1 MTGEVRIPPSPYER
15 GVQAL
20 DEGRHGDALH
30 AFEQAYHLN
39 PHDPALHEAIGRLYY
54 EQGNYR
60 RAREYLQYAV
70 HLAPR
75 LGKAWYGLA
84 LVEEREG
91 NSEQALA
98 LLRRALEI
106 DPSDEVAARTL
117 EGERS
122 RARAARRLPLWQPAR
137 TWRARLVLHP
147 PKQVGPDGRDR
158 PAPLRAP
165 PHCVNCYFRPGRART
180 HLYAVRYHWWNL
192 GLVGMVFAGWLA
204 YLIWTYTARERRFSF
219 DPLYCATCAANRRLL
234 AWAFGL
240 LLALVPV
247 FGLATLVAVSSARV
261 LARSGLDWTIPA
273 VLAAIAAA
281 CLLLAV
287 LARLKWAG
295 QGGVRLEVGG
305 EEEAVF
311 RFTSPE
317 YEGAFRELNRAFLV
331 DKPRPE
337 ASAEAESFLPGV
349 EEDEE
354 GHAAEPQ
361 TPPVSAPAA
370 PPTDRTDSG

>member
-1 MTGEVRIPPSPYER
+1 MTGDVRIPPSPYER

-39 PHDPALHEAIGRLYY
+39 PHDPGLHEAIGRLYY

-75 LGKAWYGLA
+75 FAKAWYALA
-84 LVEEREG
+84 LVEQREG

-106 DPSDEVAARTL
+106 DPSDGVAARAL
-117 EGERS
+117 EEERS
-122 RARAARRLPLWQPAR
+122 RARAARRLPLWQPVRA
-137 TWRARLVLHP
+137 WRVPLVLHP

-165 PHCVNCYFRPGRART
+165 PHCVNCYYRPGRART

-192 GLVGMVFAGWLA
+192 GLVGMVFGGWLV
-204 YLIWTYTARERRFSF
+204 YLLWTYTARERRFSY

-247 FGLATLVAVSSARV
+247 FGLATLVAASSTRA
-261 LARSGLDWTIPA
+261 LARSGLDWITPV
-273 VLAAIAAA
+273 VLGAIAVA
-281 CLLLAV
+281 CVLLA
-287 LARLKWAG
+287 LLGRLKWAG
-295 QGGVRLEVGG
+295 QGGVRLEIGG
-305 EEEAVF
+305 EEDAIF
-311 RFTSPE
+311 RFTSAE
-317 YEGAFRELNRAFLV
+317 YEEAFKELNRAFLV
-331 DKPRPE
+331 DKPRPD
-337 ASAEAESFLPGV
+337 ASREAESFLPGV
-349 EEDEE
+349 EQDE
-354 GHAAEPQ
+354 GNAAQPQPSPASEPDA
-361 TPPVSAPAA
+361 PPVDSA
-370 PPTDRTDSG
+370 DSG